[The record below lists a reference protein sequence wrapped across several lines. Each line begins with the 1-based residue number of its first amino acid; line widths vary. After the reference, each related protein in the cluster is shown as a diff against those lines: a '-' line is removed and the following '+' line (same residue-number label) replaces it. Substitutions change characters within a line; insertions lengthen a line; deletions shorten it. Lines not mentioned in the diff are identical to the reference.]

1 MKSIT
6 RVPLSLATAL
16 TAALLAG
23 GLQAAPV
30 LTPIDTL
37 DKDGNGT
44 VSQAE
49 FEAGR
54 KAQMENRAKFGRPV
68 RNPEAGPRFSDID
81 ADGDGEATLEEFR
94 EARMEIMAKRR
105 AAIEMARR
113 ERMKQMM
120 ERMEQMP
127 QPPQPEMLPPPRQG
141 MMMPPPR
148 PPMME
153 QPHAFEAVDTNG
165 DGVISREEFDAHHAG
180 M

>member
-6 RVPLSLATAL
+6 RVTLSLATAL
-16 TAALLAG
+16 SAALLAG

-30 LTPIDTL
+30 LSPIDTL

-54 KAQMENRAKFGRPV
+54 KAQMENRARFGRPI

-94 EARMEIMAKRR
+94 AARMEIMAKRR

-127 QPPQPEMLPPPRQG
+127 QPPREG
-141 MMMPPPR
+141 MMMPPR

-153 QPHAFEAVDTNG
+153 RPYAFEDVDTDG

-180 M
+180 K

>member
-1 MKSIT
+1 MKPII

-16 TAALLAG
+16 TAAMLAG

-94 EARMEIMAKRR
+94 AARMEIMAKRR

-113 ERMKQMM
+113 ERMQKMM
-120 ERMEQMP
+120 ERMERMERMP
-127 QPPQPEMLPPPRQG
+127 QPPRQG
-141 MMMPPPR
+141 MMPPPYSG
-148 PPMME
+148 MME
-153 QPHAFEAVDTNG
+153 PPHAFEDVDTDG